1 MTLGCIWLPSP
12 YILAPIS
19 QVCHISNKST
29 FLVIYLNHADT
40 TGFTCNLRAHPTPC
54 YYNEAVENNL
64 KDTLFLEI
72 LVAWKLHK
80 SCFASSRPLIMVFGP
95 LSYSHAL
102 KCKHILDNSELAA
115 EGWALGIKP

>member
-1 MTLGCIWLPSP
+1 MTLGCISLPSP

-40 TGFTCNLRAHPTPC
+40 TGFTCNLRAHPTPR

-64 KDTLFLEI
+64 KDTLFTLFWRYWLPE
-72 LVAWKLHK
+72 
-80 SCFASSRPLIMVFGP
+80 SSISPVLLPVG
-95 LSYSHAL
+95 L
-102 KCKHILDNSELAA
+102 
-115 EGWALGIKP
+115 